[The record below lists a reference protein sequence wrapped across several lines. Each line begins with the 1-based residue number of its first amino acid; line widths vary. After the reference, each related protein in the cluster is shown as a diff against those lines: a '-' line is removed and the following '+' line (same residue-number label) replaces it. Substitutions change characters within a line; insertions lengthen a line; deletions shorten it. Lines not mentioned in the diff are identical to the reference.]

1 MRIGNESDGVV
12 IANLWRTMRGSIF
25 APEREWLVWT
35 AAVVCRQFEHPTFV
49 NIGVG
54 KGVSMHCLRA
64 GCATARLVGVDIQ
77 YRRIAE
83 QNALFAELVVGDSG
97 KCWAEFEDPV
107 HLLFVDGDH
116 RLVGVMADIRGWTP
130 KVVPGG
136 LAVFHD
142 YSRPQP
148 RWQVGPAVDAWLA
161 EEGGDWEGMPSAGSL
176 KAVRRR

>member
-1 MRIGNESDGVV
+1 MQNASGDAPK
-12 IANLWRTMRGSIF
+12 IADLWRTMRGTIF
-25 APEREWLVWT
+25 TPEREWLVWT
-35 AAVVCRQFEHPTFV
+35 AAAVCRQFERPTFV

-64 GCATARLVGVDIQ
+64 GCAGARLVGVDIR
-77 YRRIAE
+77 YCRVEE
-83 QNALFAELVVGDSG
+83 QNALFAELVIGDSG
-97 KCWAEFEDPV
+97 ECHAEFDGPV

-116 RLVGVMADIRGWTP
+116 RLAGVTADIEGWTP

-136 LAVFHD
+136 LVVFHD

-148 RWQVGPAVDAWLA
+148 RWQVGLAVDMWLA
-161 EEGGDWEGMPSAGSL
+161 EEGGEWERVPSVGSL

>member
-1 MRIGNESDGVV
+1 MPSASGDVRVTD
-12 IANLWRTMRGSIF
+12 LWRTMKASIF

-35 AAVVCRQFEHPTFV
+35 AAAVCRQFERPTFV

-54 KGVSMHCLRA
+54 KGCSMHCLRA
-64 GCATARLVGVDIQ
+64 GCATARLVGVDIR
-77 YRRIAE
+77 YHRVAE
-83 QNALFAELVVGDSG
+83 QNALFAELVIGDSSEY
-97 KCWAEFEDPV
+97 WYEFEGPV

-116 RLVGVMADIRGWTP
+116 RLAGVAADIQGWTP
-130 KVVPGG
+130 KVIPGG

-161 EEGGDWEGMPSAGSL
+161 EEGADWEGVPSVGSL